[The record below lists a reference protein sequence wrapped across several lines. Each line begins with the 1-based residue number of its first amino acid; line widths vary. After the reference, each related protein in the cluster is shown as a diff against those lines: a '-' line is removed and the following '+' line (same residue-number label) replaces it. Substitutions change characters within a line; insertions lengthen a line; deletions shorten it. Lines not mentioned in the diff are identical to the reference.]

1 MSNTGETTRDSTWTL
16 LVGLIDRPVRTFTNI
31 ANDPRRRWIL
41 PVLLVVGA
49 FFVGLA
55 LTGQQQVTAAIQQMR
70 TQLAAQADQI
80 PAAQMEQVQAQ
91 MARFTQPAVVLGL
104 AAVTSLIGLV
114 LALLTASAVLY
125 FSALIS
131 GSDVPFTTVWAMV
144 PWTWLPFALRDVVH
158 GLYVQ
163 ITGEM
168 SIHRGFSGFVA
179 GPDMTANAGN
189 PLYLVL
195 AQVDLFTLWH
205 LVLVYALLRGGMR
218 LTQGKALV
226 LALVYAAISLALRAA
241 PSLLVRG
248 FIPGAG

>member
-1 MSNTGETTRDSTWTL
+1 MSNTGETARESTWSL
-16 LVGLIDRPVRTFTNI
+16 LVGLIDRPVRTFASI
-31 ANDPRRRWIL
+31 AGNPRRRWII
-41 PVLLVVGA
+41 PVLLVIAA
-49 FFVGLA
+49 FVIGLV
-55 LTGQQQVTAAIQQMR
+55 LTGEQQVTAAAEQMR

-91 MARFTQPAVVLGL
+91 MERFTQPAVVLGL

-131 GSDVPFTTVWAMV
+131 GSDVPFPTVWAMV
-144 PWTWLPFALRDVVH
+144 PWTWLPFALRDVVY
-158 GLYVQ
+158 GLYVKM
-163 ITGEM
+163 TGEL

-179 GPDMTANAGN
+179 GSDMTANAGN

-195 AQVDLFTLWH
+195 AQVDLFALWH
-205 LVLVYALLRGGMR
+205 LALVYALLRGGMR

-226 LALVYAAISLALRAA
+226 LTLVYAAISLVLRAA
-241 PSLLVRG
+241 PSLLIRG